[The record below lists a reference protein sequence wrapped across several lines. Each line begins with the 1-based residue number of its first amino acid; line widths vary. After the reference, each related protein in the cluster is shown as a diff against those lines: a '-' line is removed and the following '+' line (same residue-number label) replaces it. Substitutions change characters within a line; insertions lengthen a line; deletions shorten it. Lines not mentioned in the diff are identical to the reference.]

1 MKIFRLLYVIMVS
14 TMSSISVL
22 GMLNAAPVESKIER
36 NEGFNLYLIQE
47 ETDESL
53 VVKSIISSQSSNEDE
68 TLDSCN
74 PGELDL
80 GFVIKAPG
88 PGFAITVNS
97 MPAPDIDAIEPTTT
111 VDLVFEKIDLPFN
124 EIPGGI
130 RLLKLLE
137 DTLGDDAIFTD
148 DPDHENRV
156 IVTLPALTVE
166 ESHDIL
172 CNTFDMFIPPR
183 VLVRKFGFSTLIS
196 IDTDLVKWENTPYL
210 QVHKI
215 EELRLR

>member
-14 TMSSISVL
+14 TMCSISVL
-22 GMLNAAPVESKIER
+22 GMLNATPIESKIER
-36 NEGFNLYLIQE
+36 SDGFDLYLIQE
-47 ETDESL
+47 KTDGSL
-53 VVKSIISSQSSNEDE
+53 VVKSVISSQSSNGNE

-74 PGELDL
+74 PGELGL
-80 GFVIKAPG
+80 GIVIKAPG
-88 PGFAITVNS
+88 PGFAITVNG
-97 MPAPDIDAIEPTTT
+97 MPAPDIDDIEPTTT

-137 DTLGDDAIFTD
+137 DTLRDDAIFTD
-148 DPDHENRV
+148 DPDHENRI

-172 CNTFDMFIPPR
+172 CNIYDMFIPPR
-183 VLVRKFGFSTLIS
+183 VLVKKVNFSTTLIS

-210 QVHKI
+210 QVHK
-215 EELRLR
+215 RQKQR